1 MLTIIG
7 VQSRMRRRAV
17 LAALPLLPVSKAWAA
32 APTPPAG
39 GGARLPSFMRLPVI
53 NANVVRSNRTRGVMS
68 IESGLEVP
76 DPKLR
81 ARVELLV
88 PRLRSDL
95 SQRLAAY
102 TANLPAGAA
111 PNLDL
116 LTPLLQKQVDV
127 TAGQPGAR
135 LLIMNVLI
143 N

>member
-1 MLTIIG
+1 
-7 VQSRMRRRAV
+7 
-17 LAALPLLPVSKAWAA
+17 
-32 APTPPAG
+32 
-39 GGARLPSFMRLPVI
+39 
-53 NANVVRSNRTRGVMS
+53 MS
-68 IESGLEVP
+68 LESGLDVP

-135 LLIMNVLI
+135 LLIMIVPVNSPRSAFRELPSPGLHKRCHPHVPVHPPAGVTAPPRPPAPLPCLRPYRLLV
-143 N
+143 

>member
-1 MLTIIG
+1 
-7 VQSRMRRRAV
+7 
-17 LAALPLLPVSKAWAA
+17 
-32 APTPPAG
+32 
-39 GGARLPSFMRLPVI
+39 MRLPVI
-53 NANVVRSNRTRGVMS
+53 NANVLRSNRTRGVMS
-68 IESGLEVP
+68 IESGLDVP

-95 SQRLAAY
+95 SRRLAAY
-102 TANLPAGAA
+102 TANLPPGAA

-127 TAGQPGAR
+127 TTGQPGAR

>member
-1 MLTIIG
+1 
-7 VQSRMRRRAV
+7 MRRRAF
-17 LAALPLLPVSKAWAA
+17 LAALPLLFVTRAWAA
-32 APTPPAG
+32 PPPPSG
-39 GGARLPSFMRLPVI
+39 GGAGRPSFMRLPVI
-53 NANVVRSNRTRGVMS
+53 NANVLRANRTRGVMS
-68 IESGLEVP
+68 LESGLDVP
-76 DPKLR
+76 DAKLR